1 MPKLTVLTLHRIS
14 AEERARIEAV
24 DPAIRLIDAGG
35 WFDGEY
41 RETWPAFTADRYLAP
56 GANGHGSRQ
65 ERDRLLAEAEVILGG
80 WPYPLD
86 LRSRAPRLKWFHQRP
101 AGASNLLRG
110 DLWGS
115 DVIVTTS
122 RGAANALAI
131 AEYAVSGVLHFAKGL
146 HRAAVDHAAASFD
159 ARHYRPWLLEGKT
172 VCVVGAG
179 GIGEEVGRLCAA
191 LGMHVVGTR
200 RSSAPHGS
208 LPPGFSAIAG
218 AAELDRFLP
227 DSDVVAICCQW
238 TPETDRLFTHARF
251 AAMKPG
257 GILVNVA
264 RGEIV
269 DEDALAEALA
279 RDHLRGVVLD
289 VYVGEFEHAPP
300 ARLWSDPRVLI
311 TPHISG
317 GSDADR
323 HGGYSLF
330 RDNLRAWID
339 GRPLRN
345 VIDWERG
352 Y

>member
-1 MPKLTVLTLHRIS
+1 MLPRSRESAHAQHHCPDAATGR

-41 RETWPAFTADRYLAP
+41 RETWPAFTVARYLTP
-56 GANGHGSRQ
+56 GANGHGTRQ

-86 LRSRAPRLKWFHQRP
+86 LRSRAARLKRFHQRP

-179 GIGEEVGRLCAA
+179 GIGEE
-191 LGMHVVGTR
+191 
-200 RSSAPHGS
+200 
-208 LPPGFSAIAG
+208 
-218 AAELDRFLP
+218 
-227 DSDVVAICCQW
+227 
-238 TPETDRLFTHARF
+238 
-251 AAMKPG
+251 
-257 GILVNVA
+257 
-264 RGEIV
+264 
-269 DEDALAEALA
+269 
-279 RDHLRGVVLD
+279 
-289 VYVGEFEHAPP
+289 
-300 ARLWSDPRVLI
+300 
-311 TPHISG
+311 
-317 GSDADR
+317 
-323 HGGYSLF
+323 
-330 RDNLRAWID
+330 
-339 GRPLRN
+339 
-345 VIDWERG
+345 
-352 Y
+352 